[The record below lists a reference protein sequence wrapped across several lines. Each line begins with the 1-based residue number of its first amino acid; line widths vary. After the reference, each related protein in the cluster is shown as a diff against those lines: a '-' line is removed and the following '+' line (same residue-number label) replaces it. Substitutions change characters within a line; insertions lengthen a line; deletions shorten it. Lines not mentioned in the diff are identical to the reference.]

1 MVDSPEGVL
10 PRLVDIAI
18 EMCGA
23 VSGGLSL
30 YEPDPAPGVFRW
42 HHLRGE
48 LEKFNGATTPRDFSP
63 CGVTLDMKA
72 PVLVERPE
80 RMYTWLAEAN
90 VSLPE
95 CLLVPLY
102 IGGVDPLGTI
112 WIVSESEGHFH
123 ASHAEVL
130 LDLAAFTGIAV
141 RMARNEKQLKA
152 ALDQQETLTREM
164 SHRVQNL
171 FAITDALIRG
181 SSRTATTPK
190 ELAESLSGR
199 LHALSAAH
207 GLVRRSFDGSGTD
220 KEATDLAGLI
230 KAVLKPYE
238 NLSLSRTEG
247 PKVPLTPKS
256 INALALV
263 FHELATNS
271 AKYGSLSCAT
281 GALSV
286 TWQERDGQLA
296 ITWTECGGPP
306 IEHPPH
312 RSGFGTAL
320 SQRTI
325 ASGMGGSISCDW
337 NPDGV
342 VVRISVA
349 LAEL

>member
-1 MVDSPEGVL
+1 MALRRPNIGSGAAATRARTANASGVDANVFITEQLAARPSPSRDYFRETLALQDLARQMVESPDSVL

-23 VSGGLSL
+23 ISGGLSL
-30 YEPDPAPGVFRW
+30 YEPDPTPGVFRW
-42 HHLRGE
+42 HHLRGG

-112 WIVSESEGHFH
+112 WIVSEKEGHFH

-141 RMARNEKQLKA
+141 RMARNERQLKA
-152 ALDQQETLTREM
+152 TLDQQETLTREM
-164 SHRVQNL
+164 SHRIQNL

-181 SSRTATTPK
+181 SSRTAATPQ

-207 GLVRRSFDGSGTD
+207 GLVRRSFDGKGADKDGTD
-220 KEATDLAGLI
+220 LEGLI
-230 KAVLKPYE
+230 KVVLKPYE
-238 NLSLSRTEG
+238 HLSSSRIEG
-247 PKVPLTPKS
+247 PEIPLRSKS
-256 INALALV
+256 TNALALV
-263 FHELATNS
+263 LNRP
-271 AKYGSLSCAT
+271 GL
-281 GALSV
+281 
-286 TWQERDGQLA
+286 
-296 ITWTECGGPP
+296 I
-306 IEHPPH
+306 
-312 RSGFGTAL
+312 
-320 SQRTI
+320 
-325 ASGMGGSISCDW
+325 GGSNS
-337 NPDGV
+337 
-342 VVRISVA
+342 
-349 LAEL
+349 